1 MGAARPMSHS
11 HWTSFHLFRSDPLD
25 DFIKTA
31 VAPFVIEVLAG
42 KLASAF
48 FFIRY
53 WEGGQHI
60 RLRLRTTSPSRLASR
75 TRTYFD
81 EYFKKNPSSSRNV
94 ELSQAI
100 ANDSVQESQYE
111 PEVSRY
117 GGPGAIAISERQFE
131 ASSRTVFDAIAERQW
146 SYESVIGTALQL
158 HIIFAKAMGFTL
170 KDATWFFAEM
180 AERFAA
186 GPGWLPAGLT
196 LDRAI
201 GLFSKAYAGQRDR
214 LVALHREVWS
224 TMEQGDLFEQEWA
237 NRWALENIN
246 VAKRLRRARGLEAT
260 EPWAD
265 AERAI
270 LRSYVHMTNNR
281 LGVLNQDEAYLG
293 YVLMH
298 GLQGV
303 E

>member
-1 MGAARPMSHS
+1 MGAAHSMSRS

-31 VAPFVIEVLAG
+31 VTPFVREALAE

-60 RLRLRTTSPSRLASR
+60 RLRLRTTSPARLARR
-75 TRTYFD
+75 TETYFD
-81 EYFKKNPSSSRNV
+81 EYFKRYPSGRRNG
-94 ELSQAI
+94 ELLQAV
-100 ANDSVQESQYE
+100 ANDSLQKSHYE

-117 GGPGAIAISERQFE
+117 GGPRAIAISERQFE
-131 ASSRTVFDAIAERQW
+131 ASSRAVFGAIAERQW
-146 SYESVIGTALQL
+146 SYESAIGTALQL
-158 HIIFAKAMGFTL
+158 HIIFAKSMGFAL
-170 KDATWFFAEM
+170 KDAPRFFAEM

-196 LDRAI
+196 LDHAI
-201 GLFSKAYAGQRDR
+201 GLFSKAFAGQRDR
-214 LVALHREVWS
+214 LVALHRELWS

-237 NRWALENIN
+237 NRWTLDNIV
-246 VAKRLRRARGLEAT
+246 VARRLRRARGLKAS
-260 EPWAD
+260 EPWPD
-265 AERAI
+265 AERSI

-281 LGVLNQDEAYLG
+281 LGILNQDEAYLG

-298 GLQGV
+298 GLREV